1 MKVLICG
8 FLTFFAMVLDGSF
21 MIRIMPFGIHPSL
34 LLALVMS
41 FGICDAPFTAAM
53 AGLFGGLM
61 MDIMF
66 GPALGYYAFLYM
78 VTGYFAST
86 LYVRLFQE
94 NVLFPSLMMAGAYGA
109 KELLSYLFA
118 RFMGVQT
125 ESIFLI
131 LLRYILPSALLTGAL
146 GFLVYLG
153 VRWLMNR
160 SFMLTSRFR
169 DLD

>member
-1 MKVLICG
+1 
-8 FLTFFAMVLDGSF
+8 
-21 MIRIMPFGIHPSL
+21 
-34 LLALVMS
+34 
-41 FGICDAPFTAAM
+41 
-53 AGLFGGLM
+53 
-61 MDIMF
+61 
-66 GPALGYYAFLYM
+66 
-78 VTGYFAST
+78 
-86 LYVRLFQE
+86 
-94 NVLFPSLMMAGAYGA
+94 VLFPSLMMAGAYGA